1 VRVLDP
7 RQRPLRLLE
16 ILKTKA
22 FLVPVPCAQ
31 VKREKIDASGPGGTK
46 NVSTVLTQAKMAI
59 DHPIFDPDTNRKVL
73 LDHIF
78 IISAGEITRAART
91 WLIENLDAAQRRYII
106 FMDRDEFL
114 SLSARILLDLRIEDS
129 SGIDSD
135 DAPF

>member
-1 VRVLDP
+1 
-7 RQRPLRLLE
+7 
-16 ILKTKA
+16 
-22 FLVPVPCAQ
+22 
-31 VKREKIDASGPGGTK
+31 
-46 NVSTVLTQAKMAI
+46 MAI